1 MNDRTARQRL
11 AVLASFGVLLVL
23 TGCNLPLAQNPQDV
37 YGTAAAQTVSAQLTQ
52 AFAVSPTL
60 PVVPPSDTPAPP
72 TAPPASATPVPSAT
86 STPGCTDI
94 SVFISDV
101 TIPDNT
107 NKAAG
112 ESFTKTWRLRNT
124 GSCTWTSEYDVV
136 FVDGNIMGGPATSA
150 LLGSVAPGSTVDIS
164 LGLVAPSSNGTH
176 KGNWR
181 LRNNKGVLFGV
192 TFYVQIIVGPT
203 PTSAPETYKADKMT
217 VNSSYYFDLDDG
229 NPDAGAG
236 TRDAWYHAVS
246 AVEQYLEPQNG
257 AEFKKWGISAPSF
270 NDCKGAALS
279 GAVIA
284 FADIPVGTYVC
295 YQTDDGRYG
304 RFQVENMTPTTIRL
318 DFRTWK

>member
-23 TGCNLPLAQNPQDV
+23 AGCNLPLAQNPQDV
-37 YGTAAAQTVSAQLTQ
+37 YGTAAAQTVSAQLTL

-164 LGLVAPSSNGTH
+164 LNLVAPSSNGTH

-203 PTSAPETYKADKMT
+203 PTSAPPSAMRRPTYRCE
-217 VNSSYYFDLDDG
+217 S
-229 NPDAGAG
+229 
-236 TRDAWYHAVS
+236 
-246 AVEQYLEPQNG
+246 
-257 AEFKKWGISAPSF
+257 
-270 NDCKGAALS
+270 
-279 GAVIA
+279 
-284 FADIPVGTYVC
+284 
-295 YQTDDGRYG
+295 
-304 RFQVENMTPTTIRL
+304 TTSP
-318 DFRTWK
+318 